1 MQSPVLK
8 ILLPCVL
15 IILLTPAVTQAQLL
29 QYHLNKADS
38 LFQQK
43 RYTQSQEIYQLLF
56 DKGQYSPAMLLRMA
70 YIEEGLG
77 NVASTLYYLSVYY
90 HRTHDDRVLSKIN
103 ELAGKHRL
111 SGYELTDAERFLSL
125 YQGHHQQLTY
135 VLLALTVLMLSIAVT
150 RKRRQQS
157 MAFAIVLSAFFTL
170 LLGLHINLEPAYRTG
185 ITNNPVTYAMSGPS
199 AGASVLKIM
208 EEGHKLHIRGK
219 KDVWLRVVLN
229 GNDAFIRQDNL
240 RLITP

>member
-1 MQSPVLK
+1 M
-8 ILLPCVL
+8 L
-15 IILLTPAVTQAQLL
+15 IILLTPEVAHAQLL

-103 ELAGKHRL
+103 ELASKHRL
-111 SGYELTDAERFLSL
+111 SGYELTDAEHFLSL
-125 YQGHHQQLTY
+125 YKEHHSQLTY
-135 VLLALTVLMLSIAVT
+135 VLLALTVLMFSLAAI

-157 MAFAIVLSAFFTL
+157 MAYAIALSVFFTL

-185 ITNNPVTYAMSGPS
+185 ITNNPVTYALSGPS

-208 EEGHKLHIRGK
+208 EDGHKLHIRGK
-219 KDVWLRVVLN
+219 KDVWLKVSLN
-229 GNDAFIRQDNL
+229 GQEAYIRQDNL
-240 RLITP
+240 RMIDP